1 MQCKWVLVV
10 IFVIFLRLYIS
21 AQHFALYVTFLKC
34 YQQLILLAN
43 YCILRFAVSQT
54 CSTYISAHISATNIS
69 YFRNHFFSKSSF
81 KQYQLHIKQFGSRS
95 VTVGPDLGP
104 NSLRSLSDRTKELNT
119 STGIP
124 YTVYFSKGLV

>member
-10 IFVIFLRLYIS
+10 IFVIFLRLFIS

-34 YQQLILLAN
+34 DQQLILLAN

-54 CSTYISAHISATNIS
+54 VLIFQHIFQLQI
-69 YFRNHFFSKSSF
+69 FHILEIIFFSKSSF
-81 KQYQLHIKQFGSRS
+81 KQYQQHIKQFGSRS
-95 VTVGPDLGP
+95 VTVGPDLDP

-119 STGIP
+119 STQGFLIQCI
-124 YTVYFSKGLV
+124 LA